1 MGFKDLKRNSIANL
15 TSEIEKLSERN
26 QSFNNT
32 DDKLWRPQLDKSS
45 NGYAVLRF
53 LPTPEGEE
61 LPWARLFDHGFKGPK
76 TGKWYIENSRTTLGE
91 KDPLG
96 ELNSALWNSG
106 VESDKEIARK
116 QKRRL
121 NYYSNIYVESD
132 PQNPENEGKVF
143 LYRYGKKIFDKLSEA
158 MQPQFEDE
166 TPINPFDLWKG
177 ASFKLKIR
185 MVEGY
190 WNYDKSSFSEPSQFK
205 ASDDEMESIWKQCY
219 SLSEL
224 TSPDNFK
231 SYDELKTHLNE
242 VLGIQPTMA
251 PMTNQVD
258 ATEPAKPVQTQIP
271 TAESDDAMSYFE
283 KLANS

>member
-1 MGFKDLKRNSIANL
+1 MAFNDLKKKNIANL
-15 TSEIEKLSERN
+15 TAEIEKISDRN
-26 QSFNNT
+26 KSFSNDN
-32 DDKLWRPQLDKSS
+32 DKLWRPQLDKSS

-53 LPTPEGEE
+53 LPAPEGED
-61 LPWARLFDHGFKGPK
+61 LPWQRVFDHGFKGPS
-76 TGKWYIENSRTTLGE
+76 GKWYIENSLTTLGQ

-96 ELNSALWNSG
+96 EVNSALWNSG

-121 NYYSNIYVESD
+121 NYYSNVYIESD

-143 LYRYGKKIFDKLSEA
+143 LFRYGKKIFDKLSEA
-158 MQPQFEDE
+158 MQPEFDDE
-166 TPINPFDLWKG
+166 TPLNPFDLWKG

-185 MVEGY
+185 QVEGY

-205 ASDDEMESIWKQCY
+205 DSDDEMESIWKQTH

-224 TSPDNFK
+224 VAPDKFK
-231 SYDELKTHLNE
+231 SYDELSKKLDD
-242 VLGIQPTMA
+242 VLGRVSRPNTPT
-251 PMTNQVD
+251 PK
-258 ATEPAKPVQTQIP
+258 EPVQQSLPEVEKETVV
-271 TAESDDAMSYFE
+271 ESDDAMSYFE

>member
-1 MGFKDLKRNSIANL
+1 MAFKDLRKNSLSSL
-15 TSEIEKLSERN
+15 TAEIEKLADRN
-26 QSFNNT
+26 QSFNNN
-32 DDKLWRPQLDKSS
+32 DDKLWRPVLDKSS
-45 NGYAVLRF
+45 NGFAVLRF
-53 LPTPEGEE
+53 MDSPDGED
-61 LPWARLFDHGFKGPK
+61 LPWVRIWDHGFKGPS
-76 TGKWYIENSRTTLGE
+76 GKWYIENSLSTLNQ

-96 ELNSALWNSG
+96 EYNSKLWNSG

-121 NYYSNIYVESD
+121 NYYSNVYIESD

-143 LYRYGKKIFDKLSEA
+143 LFRYGKKIFDKLSEA
-158 MQPQFEDE
+158 MEPQFEDE

-190 WNYDKSSFSEPSQFK
+190 WNYDKSVFSEPSQFK
-205 ASDDEMESIWKQCY
+205 ASDDEMESIWKQCH

-224 TSPDNFK
+224 VAPDKFK
-231 SYDELKTHLNE
+231 SYDELQTKLND
-242 VLGIQPTMA
+242 VLGTTMPETQTSQP
-251 PMTNQVD
+251 QVQESIPEQK
-258 ATEPAKPVQTQIP
+258 EPVV
-271 TAESDDAMSYFE
+271 ESGDAMSYFE